1 MKNTPILLS
10 YKSKN
15 YNHANNSLNSKFPIL
30 TDFNS
35 FSYNKN
41 RILSTNNPIKN
52 KSFNKSDFAKSTY
65 NSKINKH
72 SLLNVFK
79 DPKQKIK
86 QKPYWPKITQPKMP
100 FSKREKIPPEERKKI
115 ISEQK
120 PNRKYH
126 DFYTIKW
133 LRNKY
138 SDSLI
143 EKSVFSMLPDNGKP
157 VVPEDET
164 ESEKKHRLLMEFV
177 DNLYKKIPEKEKYVN
192 INPKYFFDQKT
203 FQKILKFKEIFLE
216 FDEDQS
222 RKMEIDEM
230 VEMFNQNHIN
240 ANLEDLRNLFFKDKR
255 VKKEDIMK
263 LYLDFYQFMNFALT
277 KDQDFREFMREIK
290 LKKEKNNDKDE
301 KERYLPMN
309 FNLMFDYF
317 LMKGKERA
325 SIEEIE
331 KGISE
336 MDKIIMSN
344 NTNNKKDEKNENEDG
359 IDNKKDKI
367 LNDKNNWNDN
377 YDISNKNK
385 SNETINKINIDYEKQ
400 LSNLNFV
407 NLIQNFA
414 TLFHINESSSKAM
427 SDSFR
432 ELAADHQKDSGIKK
446 TKLKED
452 KKIKISIF
460 TEEDALKNK
469 NKSQNKKNEINES
482 TSTIYDDKVIE
493 QLVKY
498 NINRKILKNLNM
510 NNYKKFHNVNL
521 AINQTK
527 NTVDEFIKAYKK
539 KNLSTGRKNNFFENK
554 TKINDRSLLESDE
567 KNNYTFNKKSKISLK
582 INPIYLFDKKR
593 NFINKN
599 SNTNYSSN
607 SKDINNFNNI
617 KINNQSG
624 VNSINSYITKSKINN
639 YLTNNNRLD
648 FVPPELLKEK
658 KRRYFQFFP

>member
-52 KSFNKSDFAKSTY
+52 KSFNKSDLAKSTY

-414 TLFHINESSSKAM
+414 TLFHINESSLKAM

-658 KRRYFQFFP
+658 KRRYFLFFP